1 MGFNDDF
8 FFTGGGFSDWSG
20 KSVGKFAS
28 SSKVHFSGGGRSGI
42 PDDYKSGL
50 EPLLNEERKIGLPL
64 SALNLPRFMNGDE
77 WAKKIFQLMLIVG
90 LEVFASYMYI
100 ERPCYEYLDWSLPV
114 YVVATF
120 LLFAYLIDTPDW
132 YPGLS
137 KELTLRVVRG
147 FYKRVK
153 VLQIVCSTIGLAF
166 ALTPLFCSISEH
178 EVPNGWAI
186 AVIAIDVFF
195 ASMLLY
201 AAFKG
206 DDIDGM
212 ARDRIPYIFYKA
224 EILDKEQQTF
234 VQELGEKQLLLL
246 NLCREK
252 KDTAET
258 KKLVEEINKMKV
270 TFLKLIKK

>member
-28 SSKVHFSGGGRSGI
+28 SSKVHFSGGGRRGI

-64 SALNLPRFMNGDE
+64 SALNLPRFMNADE
-77 WAKKIFQLMLIVG
+77 WAKKIFQLMLIIG

-100 ERPCYEYLDWSLPV
+100 ERPCYEYLAWSLPV

-120 LLFAYLIDTPDW
+120 LLFTYLIDTPDW

-137 KELTLRVVRG
+137 KELTLRGVRG

-153 VLQIVCSTIGLAF
+153 VLQMVCSTIGLAF

-224 EILDKEQQTF
+224 EILDKEQLEF